1 MKLFNFK
8 KLKGTSGFGLDSLI
22 GFLVLFGVVL
32 LIIVVML
39 FVNKFI

>member
-1 MKLFNFK
+1 MKLFSK
-8 KLKGTSGFGLDSLI
+8 KLKGSGGFGLDSLI

>member
-1 MKLFNFK
+1 MKLKKQKKNNNF
-8 KLKGTSGFGLDSLI
+8 GFGLDSLI